1 MTRGIK
7 IATTDLKF
15 ANPNQVVVDSTKQG
29 SWKVSKPVTL
39 KTTITRA
46 SGGAVTQIL
55 SADHDLGFAPAY
67 LAFVDRDI
75 GAGATLYNI
84 PYFDTNSSYKVYV
97 DKQKV
102 YVSIAEGLTGTF
114 NYTFRIKLLGEK
126 IE

>member
-1 MTRGIK
+1 MTQGIK
-7 IATTDLKF
+7 IATSDLKF
-15 ANPNQVVVDSTKQG
+15 ANPNQIVVDSTKQG
-29 SWKVSKPVTL
+29 SWKIAKPMVF
-39 KTTITRA
+39 KTSITRA
-46 SGGAVTQIL
+46 GGAAVTQIL
-55 SADHDLGFAPAY
+55 SDSHPLGFTPAF

-75 GAGATLYNI
+75 GSGSTLYNI

-114 NYTFRIKLLGEK
+114 NYTFRILLLGEK